1 MIWKVYAQNVV
12 RPKGMAIIGMNSD
25 EEFEEELEKAV
36 MDFLDVFDYSS
47 FEDSEGDFLDPDQT
61 LNNIYIAVFE
71 LFEEHWNKY
80 KYLDM
85 GDYILIESDEMPSR
99 PNKCGCST
107 SLFSVEDVRK
117 RLDSKTTRKK
127 AMKILQDMYTKDFD
141 ITDITIKILEQI
153 NEC

>member
-12 RPKGMAIIGMNSD
+12 RPRGMAIIGMNSNED
-25 EEFEEELEKAV
+25 FVTVLEMAV

-47 FEDSEGDFLDPDQT
+47 FKDSEGDFSDETFD
-61 LNNIYIAVFE
+61 NIHNAVFE

-85 GDYILIESDEMPSR
+85 GDYMLIEKDEMPDR

-107 SLFSVEDVRK
+107 SLFSVEDVLRQMQEG
-117 RLDSKTTRKK
+117 K
-127 AMKILQDMYTKDFD
+127 A
-141 ITDITIKILEQI
+141 
-153 NEC
+153 